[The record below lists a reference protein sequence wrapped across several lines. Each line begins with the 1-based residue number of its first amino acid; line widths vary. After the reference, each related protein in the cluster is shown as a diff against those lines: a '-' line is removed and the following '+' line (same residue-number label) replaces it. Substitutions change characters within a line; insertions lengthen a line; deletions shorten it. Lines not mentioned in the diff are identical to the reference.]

1 MFRCLKLLLSKILYI
16 SNSVDIFQILIQRNT
31 SKIDSD
37 IICLYWQDATA
48 IIEKEYNNILQIHL
62 LIKSLISSYLNATL
76 KELQMDILSVAPFKC
91 YSLGGYHRCFFD
103 RKKIN
108 ALIEVCLNIL
118 YL

>member
-37 IICLYWQDATA
+37 IICLYWQDTTA

-62 LIKSLISSYLNATL
+62 LIKSLISSYLNAIFKRVTNGYS
-76 KELQMDILSVAPFKC
+76 KCSTLQML
-91 YSLGGYHRCFFD
+91 
-103 RKKIN
+103 
-108 ALIEVCLNIL
+108 
-118 YL
+118 